1 MSKYI
6 VNSIEEQ
13 QEMLDELG
21 YASFEELF
29 RAAGVRSTPQLSI
42 PEGKTEFEAYG
53 EMAALAGENHVFRH
67 VFRGAGSY
75 KHYIPSVVKN
85 IVSRNEFVTAY
96 TPYQAEVS
104 QGILQGI
111 FEYQSEMCELT
122 GMDVSNASVYD
133 GATAAAEAVMMCV
146 DRKHHK
152 ILVSR
157 SINPEYRKVIKTYHQ
172 FSGDTVIEE
181 VGPEYEVTDDV
192 AGVFVQYPDFFGN
205 IPDLAKIKAKIGSAK
220 LVVIAN
226 PTALGILEAPGKL
239 GADIVV
245 GEGQQ
250 LGMSMSF
257 GGPYLGFMCT
267 KNELV
272 RKLPGRIV
280 GQTVDKDGKR
290 CYTLTLQ
297 AREQH
302 IRREKASSSICSN
315 EALCAFTAAVYLA
328 AVGPQG
334 LREVADTSF
343 QLAHYLSDRLNEIGL
358 TTVNKAEFFNEF
370 VTECPIDAREL
381 AKHLYEKDILP
392 GLLLSNN
399 RILWCTTE
407 VNNRQ
412 EIDWLVDVIK
422 EVL

>member
-1 MSKYI
+1 MAKYI
-6 VNSIEEQ
+6 VNSTDEQ
-13 QEMLDELG
+13 LEMLDELG
-21 YASFEELF
+21 CRSFEELF
-29 RAAGVRSTPQLSI
+29 RKAGVTVDQPQLNL
-42 PEGKTEFEAYG
+42 PEGVTEFEAYRD
-53 EMAALAGENHVFRH
+53 MAALAGKNHVFKH

-75 KHYIPSVVKN
+75 RHYIPSVVKN

-104 QGILQGI
+104 QGVLQGI
-111 FEYQSEMCELT
+111 FEYQTMMCELT

-133 GATAAAEAVMMCV
+133 GGSAAAEAVMMCV
-146 DRKHHK
+146 DKKHHT
-152 ILVSR
+152 ILVSKAV
-157 SINPEYRKVIKTYHQ
+157 NPEYRKVMETYHQ
-172 FSGDTVIEE
+172 FSDDIVIK
-181 VGPEYEVTDDV
+181 EVTDFEVNDDV

-205 IPDLAKIKAKIGSAK
+205 IPDLEAIKAKIGKAK

-226 PTALGILEAPGKL
+226 PVALAMLEAPGKL

-250 LGMSMSF
+250 LGMPMSF
-257 GGPYLGFMCT
+257 GGPYLGFMCA
-267 KNELV
+267 KSELV

-315 EALCAFTAAVYLA
+315 EALCAFTAAVYLS
-328 AVGPQG
+328 AVGPKG
-334 LREVADTSF
+334 LYEVADNSY
-343 QLAHYLSDRLNEIGL
+343 QLAHYLADRLSEIGL
-358 TTVNKAEFFNEF
+358 TTVNKGEFFNEF
-370 VTECPIDAREL
+370 VSECPVETKTL
-381 AKHLYEKDILP
+381 LKHLYRKDILP
-392 GLLLSNN
+392 GLPLSNN

-407 VNNRQ
+407 VNSRE
-412 EIDWLVDVIK
+412 EIDWLVEVIK

>member
-6 VNSIEEQ
+6 VNSAAEQ

-21 YASFEELF
+21 YGSFEELF
-29 RAAGVRSTPQLSI
+29 RQAGVKVQAEVDLPA
-42 PEGKTEFEAYG
+42 GVTEYEAY
-53 EMAALAGENHVFRH
+53 EDMRNLAKKNRIFKH

-104 QGILQGI
+104 QGVLQGI

-133 GATAAAEAVMMCV
+133 GGSAAAEAVMMCV
-146 DRKHHK
+146 DKKHHK
-152 ILVSR
+152 ILLSKG
-157 SINPEYRKVIKTYHQ
+157 INPQYRAVVKTYHQ
-172 FSGDTVIEE
+172 FSEDIVIEE
-181 VGPEYEVTDDV
+181 FNGDFEVDDDTAGIFVQNPDFYGNIIDV
-192 AGVFVQYPDFFGN
+192 AAVKEKAG
-205 IPDLAKIKAKIGSAK
+205 KAKV
-220 LVVIAN
+220 VVIAN
-226 PTALGILEAPGKL
+226 PLALAMIEAPGHL

-250 LGMSMSF
+250 LGMPMSF
-257 GGPYLGFMCT
+257 GGPYLGFMTT
-267 KNELV
+267 KKDMV

-280 GQTVDKDGKR
+280 GQTTDKDGKR

-328 AVGPQG
+328 AVGP
-334 LREVADTSF
+334 
-343 QLAHYLSDRLNEIGL
+343 
-358 TTVNKAEFFNEF
+358 
-370 VTECPIDAREL
+370 
-381 AKHLYEKDILP
+381 
-392 GLLLSNN
+392 
-399 RILWCTTE
+399 
-407 VNNRQ
+407 
-412 EIDWLVDVIK
+412 
-422 EVL
+422 

>member
-6 VNSIEEQ
+6 VNSSEEQ

-21 YASFEELF
+21 CASFAELF
-29 RAAGVRSTPQLSI
+29 RKAGVLGAPQLSI
-42 PEGKTEFEAYG
+42 PEGVTEFEAYRD
-53 EMAALAGENHVFRH
+53 MAALAAENHVFKH

-75 KHYIPSVVKN
+75 KHFIPSAVKN

-111 FEYQSEMCELT
+111 FEYQSMMCELT

-133 GATAAAEAVMMCV
+133 GGTAAAEAVMMCV

-152 ILVSR
+152 ILLSR
-157 SINPEYRKVIKTYHQ
+157 GINPEYRKVVHTYHQ
-172 FSGDTVIEE
+172 FSDSIEIEE
-181 VGPEYEVTDDV
+181 FGTDFEVDSNT

-205 IPDLAKIKAKIGSAK
+205 IPDLVKIKEKAGDAK

-226 PTALGILEAPGKL
+226 PTALGLLEAPGKL

-250 LGMSMSF
+250 LGMPMSF
-257 GGPYLGFMCT
+257 GEPYLGFMCA
-267 KNELV
+267 KEKLV
-272 RKLPGRIV
+272 RQLPGRIV
-280 GQTVDKDGKR
+280 GQTVDKDGKT

-328 AVGPQG
+328 AVGPKG
-334 LREVADTSF
+334 LYDVADTSF
-343 QLAHYLSDRLNEIGL
+343 QLAHYLADRLNEIGL
-358 TTVNKAEFFNEF
+358 SVVNKGEFFNEF
-370 VTECPIDAREL
+370 VTECPIDSKEL
-381 AKHLYEKDILP
+381 MKHLYEKDILG

-399 RILWCTTE
+399 RILWCATE
-407 VNNRQ
+407 VNTKE
-412 EIDWLVDVIK
+412 EIDWLVDVIR

>member
-6 VNSIEEQ
+6 VNSAAEQ

-21 YASFEELF
+21 YGSFEELF
-29 RAAGVRSTPQLSI
+29 RKAGVKVQAEVDLPA
-42 PEGKTEFEAYG
+42 GVTEYEAY
-53 EMAALAGENHVFRH
+53 EDMRNLAKKNRIFKH

-104 QGILQGI
+104 QGVLQGI

-133 GATAAAEAVMMCV
+133 GGSAAAEAVMMCV
-146 DRKHHK
+146 DKKHHK
-152 ILVSR
+152 ILLSKG
-157 SINPEYRKVIKTYHQ
+157 INPQYRAVVKTYHQ
-172 FSGDTVIEE
+172 FSEDIVIEE
-181 VGPEYEVTDDV
+181 FNGDFEVDDDTAGIFVQNPDFYGNIIDV
-192 AGVFVQYPDFFGN
+192 AAVKEKAG
-205 IPDLAKIKAKIGSAK
+205 KAKV
-220 LVVIAN
+220 VVIAN
-226 PTALGILEAPGKL
+226 PLALAMIEAPGHL

-250 LGMSMSF
+250 LGMPMSF
-257 GGPYLGFMCT
+257 GGPYLGFMTT
-267 KNELV
+267 KKDMV

-280 GQTVDKDGKR
+280 GQTTDKDGKR

-328 AVGPQG
+328 AVGPEG
-334 LREVADTSF
+334 LYEVADTSF
-343 QLAHYLSDRLNEIGL
+343 QMAHYMADRLSEIGFE
-358 TTVNKAEFFNEF
+358 TVNKGPFFNEF
-370 VTECPIDAREL
+370 VSECPIDAGEL
-381 AKHLYEKDILP
+381 FKHLYARDVLP

-399 RILWCTTE
+399 RILWCATE
-407 VNNRQ
+407 VNSKE
-412 EIDWLVDVIK
+412 EIDWLIDVIK